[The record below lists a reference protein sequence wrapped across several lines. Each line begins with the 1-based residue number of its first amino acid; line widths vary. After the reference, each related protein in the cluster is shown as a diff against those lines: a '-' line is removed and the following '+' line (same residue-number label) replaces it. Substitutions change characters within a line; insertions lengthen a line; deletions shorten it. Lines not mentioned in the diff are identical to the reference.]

1 MAIFPLLNKKEPI
14 LFRCTECGFEFKLSI
29 RQVRK
34 LEKKNRH
41 DPVCPP
47 KELCHICHMGFMI
60 PVKYINKIGKEYL
73 FHKIKPKIKNIDPN
87 TALEDIFQNPDNEII
102 MFFPPDET

>member
-34 LEKKNRH
+34 LERKNCH

-60 PVKYINKIGKEYL
+60 PVKYTNKSGKEYL

-102 MFFPPDET
+102 MFFPPEH